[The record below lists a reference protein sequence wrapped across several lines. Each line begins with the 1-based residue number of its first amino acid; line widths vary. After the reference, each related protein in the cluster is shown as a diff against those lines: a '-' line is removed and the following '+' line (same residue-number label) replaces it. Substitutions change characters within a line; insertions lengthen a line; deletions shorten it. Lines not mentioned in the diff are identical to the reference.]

1 MKSIFTKLGKLLL
14 CGVAVAVVGCT
25 DYDTDIQNVN
35 ERVDAVEADFEKAIA
50 DLQAELNANFAT
62 KAELAALEEEL
73 NTTIAEEVAKLN
85 AAIDTKADK
94 AEVEAAIASLQEA
107 LAAAKA
113 ELQGDIDANSA
124 AIAGAVA
131 RIEDLEDAVKALQD
145 AVSMNTMGIQNLT
158 TALEVF
164 QAEVDAQMDAVYEYI
179 DTMDQEIYAK
189 INVVEEALSAALNLL
204 NDEVARLD
212 LEDQYI
218 YAEISKLQEAISSV
232 NNLLDDE
239 AAKRES
245 EDAELQKQ
253 INAANATL
261 ATVYTLLQEEIAD
274 RKNED
279 TQILQQLNAL
289 TETVSAL
296 IVTVGDVDAALNAH
310 IAAFEAYKE
319 TMAKNIADLQAE
331 SAVHTQAIQQLY
343 SNLLAA
349 EENIEDLK
357 DMDKKLQLA
366 VMQITE
372 TIQNHAGR
380 LEAAEGKIE
389 DLEGVDTALQLAV
402 MQLTEGLQNL
412 SQAAA
417 TKEELDELRSDL
429 NKYVEALMEQVA
441 ETNKTLTMLNN
452 LVQDLW
458 ARVQSIVFVPDYAD
472 HKGTIDYAVVR
483 VDPKAENPT
492 DLEANAEN
500 ATDLYVPAVSVLTY
514 KVNAEDASKVAGTI
528 ALKYAENLSMEVK
541 EVKVRSTEETAP
553 AALEIV
559 GVEAQDEYLLVSVVA
574 KNFKPEF
581 FEGRNIYS
589 TSLLLYDGNNDRATE
604 FTNLVAAQTAEFT
617 PVIVDGDNKEYTLEP
632 NETHLLPYDK
642 ADTTVVIL
650 NDNKL
655 AFKDAAGKLVD
666 DEVVAQYDL
675 DIKRHLSG
683 TINGTTVTRQE
694 VSGSQSIFE
703 AGKRLCKVGY
713 DAEIDDFTFTL
724 GDKFTKEDKGREF
737 DFNVVYTVNGIEL
750 AADSKVILTNKL
762 ISYDVPAV
770 VVPWSM
776 GLADS
781 LRVVLNDAS
790 VLYNNAIVRNA
801 AYTVP
806 EDFEGY
812 SLYSI
817 VQTGTTLK
825 REVTV
830 NGAPATNVD
839 IQAHIAD
846 EYVTLSL
853 IPSAENGYAFPAYD
867 AENDYNEYKITWVKE
882 HESVTAT
889 VTATILLGKQPAPVV
904 VDCGHATLELL
915 GEDPYYIADVNF
927 TDLAYAQF
935 DEVLKATGVENLGY
949 ATAEDAKAAF
959 ASAVAA
965 TGKPKSDVNTI
976 VIGGD
981 DVYTTEWNV
990 SYKLGLVRFY
1000 DYNKAEAIMT
1010 EDGVQ
1015 LYTVYNT
1022 GLNDFWFNV
1031 PFVFNLDATLDVP
1044 TNGLIFSTADY
1055 VTVVDENNGRVEV
1068 DGDIVEGVY
1077 TIDQADLGKYFNVS
1091 KDTDNDNN
1099 LTVKFVV
1106 KTEGAPIP
1114 EDTTAVDVLVDP
1126 NAAVAYY
1133 VLDEGKSVIKDW
1145 TNGNTFQLNEIEV
1158 EAVLVANGS
1167 FELDRKTVVLH
1178 TGDPLEFTGE
1188 NIVVSRVPGEDTVV
1202 KSFSTLSLLSTE
1214 EEGNLINVDGKT
1226 SKGLFFNSHAD
1237 VTYGAEYTVEL
1248 KRVYTL
1254 DADGN
1259 ALAYPTNKF
1268 EYADGIVTLKA
1279 DDGILLNSIYAEV
1292 EYTLTHNF
1300 NYGKTDTVVV
1310 TIEFQPAD
1318 ASEYSL

>member
-25 DYDTDIQNVN
+25 DYDTDIRNVN
-35 ERVDAVEADFEKAIA
+35 ERVEAVEADFEKAIA

-483 VDPKAENPT
+483 VDP
-492 DLEANAEN
+492 NAEN

-589 TSLLLYDGNNDRATE
+589 ASLLLYDGNNDRATE

-617 PVIVDGDNKEYTLEP
+617 PVIVDEDDKEYVADP
-632 NETHLLPYDK
+632 DETHLLPYDK
-642 ADTTVVIL
+642 ADTTVYIL
-650 NDNKL
+650 KDNRL
-655 AFKDAAGKLVD
+655 AFKDAQGTIID
-666 DEVVAQYDL
+666 DEVIAQYDL
-675 DIKRHLSG
+675 NVEKILKTTGNMTVVFGTEGSTTVNLSG
-683 TINGTTVTRQE
+683 KTYTV
-694 VSGSQSIFE
+694 
-703 AGKRLCKVGY
+703 AY
-713 DAEIDDFTFTL
+713 DTEEDDYTFTL
-724 GDKFTKEDKGREF
+724 GSGYTKEDKGKVF
-737 DFNVVYTVNGIEL
+737 DFDLVYTVNGNEVIANSE
-750 AADSKVILTNKL
+750 VILTNKL

-806 EDFEGY
+806 ENFEGY

-817 VQTGTTLK
+817 VQTGKTLK

-1068 DGDIVEGVY
+1068 DGDIVDGIY

-1099 LTVKFVV
+1099 LTVKFIV
-1106 KTEGAPIP
+1106 KTTGAPAP
-1114 EDTTAVDVLVDP
+1114 DTTDVVNVLVDP
-1126 NAAVAYY
+1126 NAAVEYF
-1133 VLDEGKSVIKDW
+1133 VLDEGASVITDW

-1158 EAVLVANGS
+1158 EAVLMANGA
-1167 FELDRKTVVLH
+1167 FELDRKNVVLW
-1178 TGDPLEFTGE
+1178 TNDPLEFTADS
-1188 NIVVSRVPGEDTVV
+1188 IVVTRLPGVPTTV
-1202 KSFSTLSLLSTE
+1202 KSFSALTLTSTE

-1226 SKGLFFNSHAD
+1226 SKGLFYNSHAD
-1237 VTYGAEYTVEL
+1237 VTYGADYTVTL
-1248 KRVYTL
+1248 KRVYTT
-1254 DADGN
+1254 DENGDH
-1259 ALAYPTNKF
+1259 AYPTNKY
-1268 EYADGIVTLKA
+1268 EYADGIITLKA
-1279 DDGILLNSIYAEV
+1279 DDGILLNSVYAEV

-1300 NYGKTDTVVV
+1300 NYGQTDVRTVV
-1310 TIEFQPAD
+1310 IEFQPAD
-1318 ASEYSL
+1318 ATEYSL

>member
-1 MKSIFTKLGKLLL
+1 M
-14 CGVAVAVVGCT
+14 
-25 DYDTDIQNVN
+25 
-35 ERVDAVEADFEKAIA
+35 
-50 DLQAELNANFAT
+50 
-62 KAELAALEEEL
+62 
-73 NTTIAEEVAKLN
+73 
-85 AAIDTKADK
+85 DTK
-94 AEVEAAIASLQEA
+94 
-107 LAAAKA
+107 
-113 ELQGDIDANSA
+113 
-124 AIAGAVA
+124 
-131 RIEDLEDAVKALQD
+131 
-145 AVSMNTMGIQNLT
+145 
-158 TALEVF
+158 
-164 QAEVDAQMDAVYEYI
+164 
-179 DTMDQEIYAK
+179 
-189 INVVEEALSAALNLL
+189 
-204 NDEVARLD
+204 
-212 LEDQYI
+212 
-218 YAEISKLQEAISSV
+218 
-232 NNLLDDE
+232 
-239 AAKRES
+239 
-245 EDAELQKQ
+245 
-253 INAANATL
+253 
-261 ATVYTLLQEEIAD
+261 
-274 RKNED
+274 
-279 TQILQQLNAL
+279 
-289 TETVSAL
+289 
-296 IVTVGDVDAALNAH
+296 
-310 IAAFEAYKE
+310 
-319 TMAKNIADLQAE
+319 
-331 SAVHTQAIQQLY
+331 
-343 SNLLAA
+343 
-349 EENIEDLK
+349 
-357 DMDKKLQLA
+357 
-366 VMQITE
+366 
-372 TIQNHAGR
+372 
-380 LEAAEGKIE
+380 
-389 DLEGVDTALQLAV
+389 LQLAV

-483 VDPKAENPT
+483 VDP
-492 DLEANAEN
+492 NAEN

-589 TSLLLYDGNNDRATE
+589 ASLLLYDENNDRATE
-604 FTNLVAAQTAEFT
+604 FTNLTAAQTAEFT
-617 PVIVDGDNKEYTLEP
+617 PVIVDEDDKEYEADP
-632 NETHLLPYDK
+632 DETHLLPYDK
-642 ADTTVVIL
+642 ADTTVYIL
-650 NDNKL
+650 KDNRL
-655 AFKDAAGKLVD
+655 AFKDAQGTIID
-666 DEVVAQYDL
+666 DEVIAQYDL
-675 DIKRHLSG
+675 NVEKILKSTGNVTMIFGTEGSTTVNLSG
-683 TINGTTVTRQE
+683 KTYTV
-694 VSGSQSIFE
+694 
-703 AGKRLCKVGY
+703 AY
-713 DAEIDDFTFTL
+713 DTEEDDYTFTL
-724 GDKFTKEDKGREF
+724 GSGYTKEDKGKVF
-737 DFNVVYTVNGIEL
+737 DFDLVYTVNGIEVI
-750 AADSKVILTNKL
+750 ANSEVILTNKL

-801 AYTVP
+801 PYTVP
-806 EDFEGY
+806 ENFEGY

-1055 VTVVDENNGRVEV
+1055 VTVLDENNGRVEV

-1158 EAVLVANGS
+1158 EAVLVANGT

-1178 TGDPLEFTGE
+1178 TGDPLVFTGE
-1188 NIVVSRVPGEDTVV
+1188 DIVVSRVPGEDTVV

-1226 SKGLFFNSHAD
+1226 SKGLFYNSHAD

-1254 DADGN
+1254 DADGS

>member
-1 MKSIFTKLGKLLL
+1 MKSFFTRLGKLLL

-62 KAELAALEEEL
+62 KAELAAAKEAL

-85 AAIDTKADK
+85 AAIDTKADE
-94 AEVEAAIASLQEA
+94 AEVKAAIADLEAA
-107 LAAAKA
+107 LAAAKE
-113 ELQGDIDANSA
+113 ELQDEIDANSA
-124 AIAGAVA
+124 AIQGAVE
-131 RIEDLEDAVKALQD
+131 RIE
-145 AVSMNTMGIQNLT
+145 
-158 TALEVF
+158 ALEETVESLKTAVMQHDMAITNLSSAF
-164 QAEVDAQMDAVYEYI
+164 ETYQAEMDAQMDAVYAYI
-179 DTMDQEIYAK
+179 DQMDTEIYNR
-189 INVVEEALSAALNLL
+189 IQTVEEFASAINLL
-204 NDEVARLD
+204 LNEEVARLD
-212 LEDQYI
+212 IAD
-218 YAEISKLQEAISSV
+218 EAIWEKINMIEGV
-232 NNLLDDE
+232 CTNLKNLLEDE
-239 AAKRES
+239 AAAREN

-253 INAANATL
+253 INSLTE
-261 ATVYTLLQEEIAD
+261 TVSSVYTQLQEEIAN
-274 RKNED
+274 RQNED

-289 TETVSAL
+289 TETVSAVF
-296 IVTVGDVDAALNAH
+296 VTLGDVEAALNAH
-310 IAAFEAYKE
+310 IAAFEAYKAAME
-319 TMAKNIADLQAE
+319 DNIKALQAE

-343 SNLLAA
+343 SNLTAV
-349 EENIEDLK
+349 EENIEDLQA
-357 DMDKKLQLA
+357 MDKKIQD
-366 VMQITE
+366 QIM
-372 TIQNHAGR
+372 
-380 LEAAEGKIE
+380 L
-389 DLEGVDTALQLAV
+389 
-402 MQLTEGLQNL
+402 LTEAIQNL
-412 SQAAA
+412 SQSAA
-417 TKEELDELRSDL
+417 TKEELEDLRSEL
-429 NKYVEALMEQVA
+429 NGYIAALMEQVA
-441 ETNKTLTMLNN
+441 ETQQTLTYLNN
-452 LVQDLW
+452 LVTDLW
-458 ARVQSIVFVPDYAD
+458 ARVQSIVFVPEYND
-472 HKGTIDYAVVR
+472 HKGTINYAIVR
-483 VDPKAENPT
+483 VDPTAENS
-492 DLEANAEN
+492 
-500 ATDLYVPAVSVLTY
+500 TDLYVPAVSVLTY
-514 KVNAEDASKVAGTI
+514 KVNAEDASSVAGTI
-528 ALKYAENLSMEVK
+528 AYKYAENLSMEVK
-541 EVKVRSTEETAP
+541 EVKVRSTETEAP
-553 AALEIV
+553 AAALEIV
-559 GVEAQDEYLLVSVVA
+559 GVEAEGEYLHVSVVA

-581 FEGRNIYS
+581 FNGSNIYS
-589 TSLLLYDGNNDRATE
+589 ASLLLFDENNDRATE
-604 FTNLVAAQTAEFT
+604 FTNLVSAKTAEFT
-617 PVIVDGDNKEYTLEP
+617 PVIVDEDDKEYEADP
-632 NETHLLPYDK
+632 DETHLLPYDK
-642 ADTTVVIL
+642 ADTTVYIL
-650 NDNKL
+650 KENRL
-655 AFKDAAGKLVD
+655 AFKDAQGTVID
-666 DEVVAQYDL
+666 DEVIAQYDL
-675 DIKRHLSG
+675 NVEKILKSTGNVTMIFGTEGSTTVNLSG
-683 TINGTTVTRQE
+683 KTYTV
-694 VSGSQSIFE
+694 
-703 AGKRLCKVGY
+703 AY
-713 DAEIDDFTFTL
+713 DTEEDDYTFTL
-724 GDKFTKEDKGREF
+724 GSGYTKEDKGKVF
-737 DFNVVYTVNGIEL
+737 DFDLVYTVNGIEVI
-750 AADSKVILTNKL
+750 ANSQVILTNKL

-781 LRVVLNDAS
+781 LRVESA
-790 VLYNNAIVRNA
+790 LYINELVRNA

-806 EDFEGY
+806 ENFEGY

-839 IQAHIAD
+839 IQANIAD
-846 EYVTLSL
+846 EFVTLRL
-853 IPSAENGYAFPAYD
+853 IPTAENGYAFPAYD

-889 VTATILLGKQPAPVV
+889 VTATLLLGKQPAPVV

-1031 PFVFNLDATLDVP
+1031 PFAFNLDATLDVP

-1099 LTVKFVV
+1099 LTVKFIV

-1114 EDTTAVDVLVDP
+1114 EDTTAVDVLTDP

-1158 EAVLVANGS
+1158 EAVLVANGT

-1214 EEGNLINVDGKT
+1214 EEGNLINVAGRT
-1226 SKGLFFNSHAD
+1226 SNGLFYNSHAD
-1237 VTYGAEYTVEL
+1237 VTYGAKYTVEL

>member
-14 CGVAVAVVGCT
+14 CGLAVAVVGCT

-35 ERVDAVEADFEKAIA
+35 ERVDVVEADFEKAIA
-50 DLQAELNANFAT
+50 DLQAEINAKFAT
-62 KAELAALEEEL
+62 KAELAALEETL
-73 NTTIAEEVAKLN
+73 NTTIDAEVAKLN
-85 AAIDTKADK
+85 AAIDKKADK
-94 AEVEAAIASLQEA
+94 AEVEAAIADLQKA
-107 LAAAKA
+107 LADAKA
-113 ELQGDIDANSA
+113 ELDAADAANKA
-124 AIAGAVA
+124 AIDGAVA
-131 RIEDLEDAVKALQD
+131 RIVALEDAAKALQE

-164 QAEVDAQMDAVYEYI
+164 QAEVEAQMDAVYAYI
-179 DTMDQEIYAK
+179 DKMDQEIYSEIA
-189 INVVEEALSAALNLL
+189 VLSGAITSLTNQIADLQ
-204 NDEVARLD
+204 

-218 YAEISKLQEAISSV
+218 YAEITKLQESISAV
-232 NNLLDDE
+232 NALLEDE

-245 EDAELQKQ
+245 EDAELQRHL
-253 INAANATL
+253 NEVTTNVATL
-261 ATVYTLLQEEIAD
+261 YTLIEEL
-274 RKNED
+274 KNED
-279 TQILQQLNAL
+279 TQIYQQLNGL
-289 TETVSAL
+289 TATVSSL
-296 IVTVGDVDAALNAH
+296 TLLLNETNATLAAH
-310 IAAFEAYKE
+310 IAAYETFEKSMQEAIANL
-319 TMAKNIADLQAE
+319 TMATTNHEVAIESLENELDGVEEILDQLKEEDMNLAKSITDLQE
-331 SAVHTQAIQQLY
+331 AVTGMV
-343 SNLLAA
+343 N
-349 EENIEDLK
+349 
-357 DMDKKLQLA
+357 
-366 VMQITE
+366 
-372 TIQNHAGR
+372 
-380 LEAAEGKIE
+380 
-389 DLEGVDTALQLAV
+389 
-402 MQLTEGLQNL
+402 
-412 SQAAA
+412 A
-417 TKEELDELRSDL
+417 TYDELMG
-429 NKYVEALMEQVA
+429 YIEALNGQIQD
-441 ETNKTLTMLNN
+441 TQKTLTMLNN
-452 LVQDLW
+452 LVQDVFN
-458 ARVQSIVFVPDYAD
+458 RVQSLVFVPEYAD
-472 HKGTIDYAVVR
+472 HKGTINYAVLR
-483 VDPKAENPT
+483 VNPHAENS
-492 DLEANAEN
+492 
-500 ATDLYVPAVSVLTY
+500 TDLYVPEISVLTY
-514 KVNAEDASKVAGTI
+514 KVNAEDAAKVASTI
-528 ALKYAENLSMEVK
+528 ALQYAENLSMEVK
-541 EVKVRSTEETAP
+541 EVKATRANEAAEP
-553 AALEIV
+553 ASLEIV
-559 GVEAQDEYLLVSVVA
+559 DVTAQDEYLLVSVVA

-581 FEGRNIYS
+581 FEGKNIYS
-589 TSLLLYDGNNDRATE
+589 TSLLLFDGNNDRATE
-604 FTNLVAAQTAEFT
+604 FTNLTAGKTAEFT
-617 PVIVDGDNKEYTLEP
+617 PVIVDEDDKEYEADP
-632 NETHLLPYDK
+632 DETHLLPYDK
-642 ADTTVVIL
+642 ADTTVYIL
-650 NDNKL
+650 KDNRL
-655 AFKDAAGKLVD
+655 AFKDAQGTIID
-666 DEVVAQYDL
+666 DKVIAQYDL
-675 DIKRHLSG
+675 NVEKILTNGTIIFRPQSSNTIILSG
-683 TINGTTVTRQE
+683 KSYTV
-694 VSGSQSIFE
+694 
-703 AGKRLCKVGY
+703 AY
-713 DAEIDDFTFTL
+713 DNEEDDYTFTL
-724 GDKFTKEDKGREF
+724 GTGYTKEDKGKVF
-737 DFNVVYTVNGIEL
+737 DFDLVYTVNGIEVI
-750 AADSKVILTNKL
+750 ANSQVILTNKL

-790 VLYNNAIVRNA
+790 VLYTNAIVRNA
-801 AYTVP
+801 PYTVP
-806 EDFEGY
+806 ENFEGY

-1031 PFVFNLDATLDVP
+1031 PFAFNLDATLDVP

-1099 LTVKFVV
+1099 LTVKFIV

-1158 EAVLVANGS
+1158 EAVLVANGT

-1188 NIVVSRVPGEDTVV
+1188 DIVVSRVPGEDTVV

-1226 SKGLFFNSHAD
+1226 SNGLFYYSHAD

-1310 TIEFQPAD
+1310 TIEFKPAD

>member
-35 ERVDAVEADFEKAIA
+35 ERVDAVEADFEKAVA
-50 DLQAELNANFAT
+50 DLQAEINAKFAT
-62 KAELAALEEEL
+62 KAELAALEETL
-73 NTTIAEEVAKLN
+73 NTTIDAEVAKLN
-85 AAIDTKADK
+85 AAIEKKADK
-94 AEVEAAIASLQEA
+94 AEVEAAIADLQKA
-107 LAAAKA
+107 LADAKA
-113 ELQGDIDANSA
+113 ELDAADAANKA
-124 AIAGAVA
+124 AIDGAVA
-131 RIEDLEDAVKALQD
+131 RIVALEDAAKALQE
-145 AVSMNTMGIQNLT
+145 AVSLNTMGIQNLT

-164 QAEVDAQMDAVYEYI
+164 QAEVEAQMDAVYAYI
-179 DTMDQEIYAK
+179 DKMDQEIYSEIA
-189 INVVEEALSAALNLL
+189 VLSGAITSLTNQIADLQ
-204 NDEVARLD
+204 

-218 YAEISKLQEAISSV
+218 YAEITKLQESISAV
-232 NNLLDDE
+232 NALLEDE

-245 EDAELQKQ
+245 EDAELQRQLNEVTATVATLYTLLNEEAAARKYEDQ
-253 INAANATL
+253 VLAAEIRTLEGSISAVNALLNDTNATL
-261 ATVYTLLQEEIAD
+261 A
-274 RKNED
+274 
-279 TQILQQLNAL
+279 
-289 TETVSAL
+289 
-296 IVTVGDVDAALNAH
+296 AH
-310 IAAFEAYKE
+310 IAAYEAFEKSMQDAIANLNMATTNHEVAIESLKNELDGVEEILDKLKE
-319 TMAKNIADLQAE
+319 EDMNLAKSITDLQE
-331 SAVHTQAIQQLY
+331 AVTGMV
-343 SNLLAA
+343 N
-349 EENIEDLK
+349 
-357 DMDKKLQLA
+357 
-366 VMQITE
+366 
-372 TIQNHAGR
+372 
-380 LEAAEGKIE
+380 
-389 DLEGVDTALQLAV
+389 
-402 MQLTEGLQNL
+402 
-412 SQAAA
+412 A
-417 TKEELDELRSDL
+417 TYDELMG
-429 NKYVEALMEQVA
+429 YIEALNGQIQD
-441 ETNKTLTMLNN
+441 TQKTLTMLNN
-452 LVQDLW
+452 LVQDVW
-458 ARVQSIVFVPDYAD
+458 SRVQSIVFVPEYND
-472 HKGTIDYAVVR
+472 HKGTINYAVLR
-483 VDPKAENPT
+483 VNPHAENS
-492 DLEANAEN
+492 
-500 ATDLYVPAVSVLTY
+500 TDLYVPEISVLTY
-514 KVNAEDASKVAGTI
+514 KVNAEDAAKVASTI
-528 ALKYAENLSMEVK
+528 ALQYAENLSMEVK
-541 EVKVRSTEETAP
+541 EVKVRSTETEAP
-553 AALEIV
+553 AAALEIV
-559 GVEAQDEYLLVSVVA
+559 DVTAQDEYLLVSVVA

-617 PVIVDGDNKEYTLEP
+617 PVIVDEDDKEYEAEP
-632 NETHLLPYDK
+632 DETHYLPYDK
-642 ADTTVVIL
+642 ADTTVYIL
-650 NDNKL
+650 KDNRL
-655 AFKDAAGKLVD
+655 AFKDAQGTIVD
-666 DEVVAQYDL
+666 DKVIAQYDL
-675 DIKRHLSG
+675 NVEKILKTTGNMTVVFGTEGSTTVNLSG
-683 TINGTTVTRQE
+683 KTYTV
-694 VSGSQSIFE
+694 
-703 AGKRLCKVGY
+703 AY
-713 DAEIDDFTFTL
+713 DTEEDDYTFTL
-724 GDKFTKEDKGREF
+724 GTGYTKEDKGKVF
-737 DFNVVYTVNGIEL
+737 DFDLVYTVNGIDVVANSE
-750 AADSKVILTNKL
+750 VILTNKL

-806 EDFEGY
+806 ENFEGY

>member
-131 RIEDLEDAVKALQD
+131 RIEDLEETVESLKTIAMQHEVVL
-145 AVSMNTMGIQNLT
+145 QNLT
-158 TALEVF
+158 TELAVF
-164 QAEVDAQMDAVYEYI
+164 KAEMDAQMDAVYEYI

-253 INAANATL
+253 INEANATL
-261 ATVYTLLQEEIAD
+261 ATLYTLLQEEIAD

-296 IVTVGDVDAALNAH
+296 IVTVGDVDAALKAH

-319 TMAKNIADLQAE
+319 TMAKNITDLQVE

-343 SNLLAA
+343 SNLIAA

-389 DLEGVDTALQLAV
+389 DLEGVDTALKLAV

-483 VDPKAENPT
+483 VDP
-492 DLEANAEN
+492 NAEN

-589 TSLLLYDGNNDRATE
+589 ASLLLYDGNNDRATE

-642 ADTTVVIL
+642 ADTTVYIL
-650 NDNKL
+650 KDNRL
-655 AFKDAAGKLVD
+655 AFKDAQGTIID
-666 DEVVAQYDL
+666 DEVIAQYDL
-675 DIKRHLSG
+675 NVEKILKSTGNVTMIFGTEGSTTVNLSG
-683 TINGTTVTRQE
+683 KTYTV
-694 VSGSQSIFE
+694 
-703 AGKRLCKVGY
+703 AY
-713 DAEIDDFTFTL
+713 DTEEDDYTFTL
-724 GDKFTKEDKGREF
+724 GSGYTKEDKGKVF
-737 DFNVVYTVNGIEL
+737 DFDLVYTVNGIEVI
-750 AADSKVILTNKL
+750 ANSEVILTNKL

-806 EDFEGY
+806 ENFEGY

-830 NGAPATNVD
+830 NGAPASNVD

-1055 VTVVDENNGRVEV
+1055 VTVVDETNGRVEV
-1068 DGDIVEGVY
+1068 DGDIVDGIY

-1099 LTVKFVV
+1099 LTVKFIV
-1106 KTEGAPIP
+1106 KTTGAPAP
-1114 EDTTAVDVLVDP
+1114 DTTDVVNVLVDP
-1126 NAAVAYY
+1126 NAAVEYF
-1133 VLDEGKSVIKDW
+1133 VLDEGASVITDW

-1158 EAVLVANGS
+1158 EAVLMANGA
-1167 FELDRKTVVLH
+1167 FELDRKNVVLW
-1178 TGDPLEFTGE
+1178 TNDPLEFTADS
-1188 NIVVSRVPGEDTVV
+1188 IVVTRLPGVPTTV
-1202 KSFSTLSLLSTE
+1202 KSFSALTLTSTE

-1237 VTYGAEYTVEL
+1237 VTYGADYTVTL
-1248 KRVYTL
+1248 KRVYTT
-1254 DADGN
+1254 DENGDH
-1259 ALAYPTNKF
+1259 AYPTNKY
-1268 EYADGIVTLKA
+1268 EYADGIITLKA
-1279 DDGILLNSIYAEV
+1279 DDGILLNSVYAEV

-1300 NYGKTDTVVV
+1300 NYGQTDVRTVV
-1310 TIEFQPAD
+1310 IEFQPAD

>member
-14 CGVAVAVVGCT
+14 CGLAVAVVGCT

-35 ERVDAVEADFEKAIA
+35 ERVDVVEADFEKAIA
-50 DLQAELNANFAT
+50 DLQAEINAKFAT
-62 KAELAALEEEL
+62 KAELAALEETL
-73 NTTIAEEVAKLN
+73 NTTIADEVAKLN
-85 AAIDTKADK
+85 AAIDKKADK
-94 AEVEAAIASLQEA
+94 AEVEAAIADLQKA
-107 LAAAKA
+107 LADAKA
-113 ELQGDIDANSA
+113 ELDAADAANKA
-124 AIAGAVA
+124 AIDGAVA
-131 RIEDLEDAVKALQD
+131 RIVALEEATKALQE

-164 QAEVDAQMDAVYEYI
+164 QAEVEAQNDALYAYI
-179 DTMDQEIYAK
+179 DKMDQEIYSEIA
-189 INVVEEALSAALNLL
+189 VLSEAITSVNNLIADL
-204 NDEVARLD
+204 E

-218 YAEISKLQEAISSV
+218 YAEITKLQESISAV
-232 NNLLDDE
+232 NALLEDE

-245 EDAELQKQ
+245 EDAELQRHL
-253 INAANATL
+253 NEVTTNVATL
-261 ATVYTLLQEEIAD
+261 YTLIEDL
-274 RKNED
+274 KNED
-279 TQILQQLNAL
+279 TQIYQQLNGL
-289 TETVSAL
+289 TATVSSL
-296 IVTVGDVDAALNAH
+296 TLLLNETNATLAAH
-310 IAAFEAYKE
+310 IAAYEAFEKSMQEAIANL
-319 TMAKNIADLQAE
+319 TMVTTNHEVAIESLKNE
-331 SAVHTQAIQQLY
+331 
-343 SNLLAA
+343 
-349 EENIEDLK
+349 
-357 DMDKKLQLA
+357 
-366 VMQITE
+366 
-372 TIQNHAGR
+372 
-380 LEAAEGKIE
+380 
-389 DLEGVDTALQLAV
+389 LEGV
-402 MQLTEGLQNL
+402 
-412 SQAAA
+412 
-417 TKEELDELRSDL
+417 EEILDELKEEDMNLAKSILDL
-429 NKYVEALMEQVA
+429 QEAVTGMVNATYDELMGYIEALNGQIQD
-441 ETNKTLTMLNN
+441 TQKTLTMLNN
-452 LVQDLW
+452 LVQDVFN
-458 ARVQSIVFVPDYAD
+458 RVQSLVFVPEYAD
-472 HKGTIDYAVVR
+472 HKGTINYAVLR
-483 VDPKAENPT
+483 VNPHAENS
-492 DLEANAEN
+492 
-500 ATDLYVPAVSVLTY
+500 TDLYVPEISVLTY
-514 KVNAEDASKVAGTI
+514 KVNAEDAAKVASTI
-528 ALKYAENLSMEVK
+528 ALQYAENLSMEVK
-541 EVKVRSTEETAP
+541 EVKATRANEAAEP
-553 AALEIV
+553 ASLEIV
-559 GVEAQDEYLLVSVVA
+559 DVTAQDEYLLVSVVA

-581 FEGRNIYS
+581 FEGKNIYS
-589 TSLLLYDGNNDRATE
+589 TSLLLFDGNNDRATE
-604 FTNLVAAQTAEFT
+604 FTNLTAGKTAEFT
-617 PVIVDGDNKEYTLEP
+617 PVIVDEDDKEYVADP
-632 NETHLLPYDK
+632 DETHLLPYDK
-642 ADTTVVIL
+642 ADTTVYIL
-650 NDNKL
+650 KENRL
-655 AFKDAAGKLVD
+655 AFKDAQGTIID
-666 DEVVAQYDL
+666 DEVIAQYDL
-675 DIKRHLSG
+675 NVEKILKSTGNETIIFG
-683 TINGTTVTRQE
+683 TEGSTTVERE
-694 VSGSQSIFE
+694 
-703 AGKRLCKVGY
+703 GKTYTVAY
-713 DAEIDDFTFTL
+713 DTEEDDYTFTL
-724 GDKFTKEDKGREF
+724 GSGYTKEDKGKEF
-737 DFNVVYTVNGIEL
+737 DFDLVYTVNGIDVVAE
-750 AADSKVILTNKL
+750 SKIILTNKL

-781 LRVVLNDAS
+781 LRVESA
-790 VLYNNAIVRNA
+790 LYINELVRNA
-801 AYTVP
+801 PYTVP
-806 EDFEGY
+806 ENFEGY

-830 NGAPATNVD
+830 NGVPATNVD
-839 IQAHIAD
+839 IQAHIED

-904 VDCGHATLELL
+904 VDCGHASLELR

-927 TDLAYAQF
+927 TDLAYAKF

-959 ASAVAA
+959 AAAVAA
-965 TGKPKSDVNTI
+965 TGKTKSDVNTI

-1000 DYNKAEAIMT
+1000 DYNKAEATMT
-1010 EDGVQ
+1010 EDGTQ

-1031 PFVFNLDATLDVP
+1031 PFAFNLDATLDVP

-1099 LTVKFVV
+1099 LSVKFIV

-1158 EAVLVANGS
+1158 EAVLVANGV
-1167 FELDRKTVVLH
+1167 FELDRKTVVLY

-1202 KSFSTLSLLSTE
+1202 KSFSTLSLISTE
-1214 EEGNLINVDGKT
+1214 EEGNLINVNGLT
-1226 SKGLFFNSHAD
+1226 SNGLFYYSHAD
-1237 VTYGAEYTVEL
+1237 VTYGADYTVEL

-1279 DDGILLNSIYAEV
+1279 DDGILLHSIYAEV

-1310 TIEFQPAD
+1310 TIEFKPAD

>member
-131 RIEDLEDAVKALQD
+131 RIEDLEETVESLKTIAMQHEVVL
-145 AVSMNTMGIQNLT
+145 QNLT
-158 TALEVF
+158 TELAVF
-164 QAEVDAQMDAVYEYI
+164 KAEMDAQMDAVYEYI

-261 ATVYTLLQEEIAD
+261 ATLYTLLQEEIAD

-319 TMAKNIADLQAE
+319 TMAKNIADLQTE

-343 SNLLAA
+343 SDLLAA

-389 DLEGVDTALQLAV
+389 DLEGVDTALKLAV

-483 VDPKAENPT
+483 VDP
-492 DLEANAEN
+492 NAEN

-589 TSLLLYDGNNDRATE
+589 ASLLLYDGNNDRATE

-617 PVIVDGDNKEYTLEP
+617 PVIVDEDDKEYEANP
-632 NETHLLPYDK
+632 DETHLLPYDK
-642 ADTTVVIL
+642 ADTTVYIL
-650 NDNKL
+650 KDNRL
-655 AFKDAAGKLVD
+655 AFKDAQGTIID
-666 DEVVAQYDL
+666 DEVIAQYDL
-675 DIKRHLSG
+675 NVEKILKSTGNVTMIFGTEGSTTVNLSG
-683 TINGTTVTRQE
+683 KTYTV
-694 VSGSQSIFE
+694 
-703 AGKRLCKVGY
+703 AY
-713 DAEIDDFTFTL
+713 DTEEDDYTFTL
-724 GDKFTKEDKGREF
+724 GSGYTKEDKGKVF
-737 DFNVVYTVNGIEL
+737 DFDLVYTVNGIEVI
-750 AADSKVILTNKL
+750 ANSEVILTNKL

-806 EDFEGY
+806 ENFEGY

-1031 PFVFNLDATLDVP
+1031 PFAFNLDATLDVP

-1099 LTVKFVV
+1099 LTVKFIV

-1114 EDTTAVDVLVDP
+1114 EDTTAVDVLTDP

-1158 EAVLVANGS
+1158 EAVLVANGT

-1214 EEGNLINVDGKT
+1214 EEGNFINVAGRT
-1226 SKGLFFNSHAD
+1226 SKGLFYNSHAD
-1237 VTYGAEYTVEL
+1237 VTYGAKYTVEL

>member
-35 ERVDAVEADFEKAIA
+35 ERVDAVEADFEKAVA
-50 DLQAELNANFAT
+50 DLQAEINAKFAT
-62 KAELAALEEEL
+62 KAELADLQEKL
-73 NTTIAEEVAKLN
+73 NTTNEEVAKLN
-85 AAIDTKADK
+85 AAIDKKADK
-94 AEVEAAIASLQEA
+94 AEVEAAIAGLQKA
-107 LAAAKA
+107 LADAKA
-113 ELQGDIDANSA
+113 ELDAADAANKA
-124 AIAGAVA
+124 AIDGAVA
-131 RIEDLEDAVKALQD
+131 RIVALEDAAKALQD
-145 AVSMNTMGIQNLT
+145 AVSMNTMGIQNLHSAFET
-158 TALEVF
+158 F
-164 QAEVDAQMDAVYEYI
+164 QAETEAQMDAIYAYI
-179 DTMDQEIYAK
+179 DKMDQEIYSEIA
-189 INVVEEALSAALNLL
+189 VLSGAITSLTNQIADLQ
-204 NDEVARLD
+204 

-218 YAEISKLQEAISSV
+218 YAEITKLQESISAV
-232 NNLLDDE
+232 NALLEDE

-245 EDAELQKQ
+245 EDAELQRQLNEVTATVATLYTLLNEESAARKYEDQ
-253 INAANATL
+253 VLAAEIRTLEGTISAVNALLNDTNATL
-261 ATVYTLLQEEIAD
+261 A
-274 RKNED
+274 
-279 TQILQQLNAL
+279 
-289 TETVSAL
+289 
-296 IVTVGDVDAALNAH
+296 AH
-310 IAAFEAYKE
+310 IAAYEAFEKSMQEAIANLNMATTNHEVAIESLQNELDGVEEILDKLKE
-319 TMAKNIADLQAE
+319 EDMNLAKSILDLQEALTAALTLQAE
-331 SAVHTQAIQQLY
+331 ENLKLNDYIQG
-343 SNLLAA
+343 LL
-349 EENIEDLK
+349 E
-357 DMDKKLQLA
+357 
-366 VMQITE
+366 QI
-372 TIQNHAGR
+372 
-380 LEAAEGKIE
+380 
-389 DLEGVDTALQLAV
+389 
-402 MQLTEGLQNL
+402 
-412 SQAAA
+412 
-417 TKEELDELRSDL
+417 
-429 NKYVEALMEQVA
+429 A

-452 LVQDLW
+452 LVQDVW
-458 ARVQSIVFVPDYAD
+458 SRVQSIVFVPEYND
-472 HKGTIDYAVVR
+472 HKGTINYAVLR
-483 VDPKAENPT
+483 VNPHAENPT
-492 DLEANAEN
+492 DLDVPEINS
-500 ATDLYVPAVSVLTY
+500 TDLYVPEISVLTY
-514 KVNAEDASKVAGTI
+514 KVNAEDAAKVASTI
-528 ALKYAENLSMEVK
+528 ALQYAENLSMEVK
-541 EVKVRSTEETAP
+541 EVKVRSTETEAP
-553 AALEIV
+553 AAALEIV
-559 GVEAQDEYLLVSVVA
+559 DVTAQDEYLLVSVVA

-683 TINGTTVTRQE
+683 TINGTTVIRQE

-703 AGKRLCKVGY
+703 ADKRLCKVGY
-713 DAEIDDFTFTL
+713 NAEIDDFTFTL

-806 EDFEGY
+806 ENFEGY

-1031 PFVFNLDATLDVP
+1031 PFAFNLDATLDVP
-1044 TNGLIFSTADY
+1044 TNGLIFSTADF
-1055 VTVVDENNGRVEV
+1055 VTVVDENNGRVRV
-1068 DGDIVEGVY
+1068 DGDIVDGIY

-1099 LTVKFVV
+1099 LTVKFIV
-1106 KTEGAPIP
+1106 KTTGAPAP
-1114 EDTTAVDVLVDP
+1114 DTTDVVNVLVDP
-1126 NAAVAYY
+1126 NAAVEYF
-1133 VLDEGKSVIKDW
+1133 VLDEGASVITDW

-1158 EAVLVANGS
+1158 EAVLMANGA
-1167 FELDRKTVVLH
+1167 FELDRKNVVLW
-1178 TGDPLEFTGE
+1178 TNDPLEFTAD
-1188 NIVVSRVPGEDTVV
+1188 NIVVTRLPGVPTTV
-1202 KSFSTLSLLSTE
+1202 KSFSALTLTSTE
-1214 EEGNLINVDGKT
+1214 EEGNLINVDGRT
-1226 SKGLFFNSHAD
+1226 SKGLFYNSHAD
-1237 VTYGAEYTVEL
+1237 VTYGAKYTVEL
-1248 KRVYTL
+1248 KRVYTT
-1254 DADGN
+1254 DENGDH
-1259 ALAYPTNKF
+1259 AYPTNKY
-1268 EYADGIVTLKA
+1268 EYADGIITLKA
-1279 DDGILLNSIYAEV
+1279 DDGILLNSVYAEV

-1300 NYGKTDTVVV
+1300 NYGQTDVRTVV
-1310 TIEFQPAD
+1310 IEFQPA
-1318 ASEYSL
+1318 SEEEYSL

>member
-14 CGVAVAVVGCT
+14 CGLAVAVVGCT

-35 ERVDAVEADFEKAIA
+35 ERVDVVEADFEKAIA
-50 DLQAELNANFAT
+50 DLQAEINAKFAT
-62 KAELAALEEEL
+62 KAELAALEETL
-73 NTTIAEEVAKLN
+73 NTTIADEVAKLN
-85 AAIDTKADK
+85 AAIDKKADK
-94 AEVEAAIASLQEA
+94 AEVEAAIADLQKA
-107 LAAAKA
+107 LADAKA
-113 ELQGDIDANSA
+113 ELDAADAANKA
-124 AIAGAVA
+124 AIDGAVA
-131 RIEDLEDAVKALQD
+131 RIVALEEATKALQE

-164 QAEVDAQMDAVYEYI
+164 QAEVEAQNDALYAYI
-179 DTMDQEIYAK
+179 DKMDQEIYSEIA
-189 INVVEEALSAALNLL
+189 VLSEAITSVNNLIADL
-204 NDEVARLD
+204 E

-218 YAEISKLQEAISSV
+218 YAEITKLQESISAV
-232 NNLLDDE
+232 NALLEDE

-245 EDAELQKQ
+245 EDAELQRHL
-253 INAANATL
+253 NEVTTNVATL
-261 ATVYTLLQEEIAD
+261 YTLIEDL
-274 RKNED
+274 KNED
-279 TQILQQLNAL
+279 TQIYQQLNGL
-289 TETVSAL
+289 TATVSSL
-296 IVTVGDVDAALNAH
+296 TLLLNETNATLAAH
-310 IAAFEAYKE
+310 IAAYEAFEKSMQEAIANL
-319 TMAKNIADLQAE
+319 TMVTTNHEVAIESLKNE
-331 SAVHTQAIQQLY
+331 
-343 SNLLAA
+343 
-349 EENIEDLK
+349 
-357 DMDKKLQLA
+357 
-366 VMQITE
+366 
-372 TIQNHAGR
+372 
-380 LEAAEGKIE
+380 
-389 DLEGVDTALQLAV
+389 LEGV
-402 MQLTEGLQNL
+402 
-412 SQAAA
+412 
-417 TKEELDELRSDL
+417 EEILDELKEEDMNLAKSILDL
-429 NKYVEALMEQVA
+429 QEAVTGMVNATYDELMGYIEALNGQIQD
-441 ETNKTLTMLNN
+441 TQKTLTMLNN
-452 LVQDLW
+452 LVQDVFN
-458 ARVQSIVFVPDYAD
+458 RVQSLVFVPEYAD
-472 HKGTIDYAVVR
+472 HKGTINYAVLR
-483 VDPKAENPT
+483 VNPHAENS
-492 DLEANAEN
+492 
-500 ATDLYVPAVSVLTY
+500 TDLYVPEISVLTY
-514 KVNAEDASKVAGTI
+514 KVNAEDAAKVASTI
-528 ALKYAENLSMEVK
+528 ALQYAENLSMEVK
-541 EVKVRSTEETAP
+541 EVKATRANEAAEP
-553 AALEIV
+553 ASLEIV
-559 GVEAQDEYLLVSVVA
+559 DVTAQDEYLLVSVVA

-581 FEGRNIYS
+581 FEGKNIYS
-589 TSLLLYDGNNDRATE
+589 TSLLLFDGNNDRATE
-604 FTNLVAAQTAEFT
+604 FTNLTAGKTAEFT
-617 PVIVDGDNKEYTLEP
+617 PVIVDEDDKEYVADP
-632 NETHLLPYDK
+632 DETHLLPYDK
-642 ADTTVVIL
+642 ADTTVYIL
-650 NDNKL
+650 KENRL
-655 AFKDAAGKLVD
+655 AFKDAQGTIID
-666 DEVVAQYDL
+666 DEVIAQYDL
-675 DIKRHLSG
+675 NVEKILKSTGNETIIFG
-683 TINGTTVTRQE
+683 TEDSTTVERE
-694 VSGSQSIFE
+694 
-703 AGKRLCKVGY
+703 GKTYTVAY
-713 DAEIDDFTFTL
+713 DTEEDDYTFTL
-724 GDKFTKEDKGREF
+724 GSGYTKEDKGKEF
-737 DFNVVYTVNGIEL
+737 DFDLVYTVNGIDVVAE
-750 AADSKVILTNKL
+750 SKIILTNKL

-781 LRVVLNDAS
+781 LRVESA
-790 VLYNNAIVRNA
+790 LYINELVRNA
-801 AYTVP
+801 PYTVP
-806 EDFEGY
+806 ENFEGY

-830 NGAPATNVD
+830 NGVPATNVD
-839 IQAHIAD
+839 IQAHIED

-904 VDCGHATLELL
+904 VDCGHASLELR

-927 TDLAYAQF
+927 TDLAYAKF

-959 ASAVAA
+959 AAAVAA
-965 TGKPKSDVNTI
+965 TGKTKSDVNTI

-1000 DYNKAEAIMT
+1000 DYNKAEATMT
-1010 EDGVQ
+1010 EDGTQ

-1031 PFVFNLDATLDVP
+1031 PFAFNLDATLDVP

-1099 LTVKFVV
+1099 LSVKFIV

-1158 EAVLVANGS
+1158 EAVLVANGV
-1167 FELDRKTVVLH
+1167 FELDRKTVVLY

-1202 KSFSTLSLLSTE
+1202 KSFSTLSLISTE
-1214 EEGNLINVDGKT
+1214 EEGNLINVDGLT
-1226 SKGLFFNSHAD
+1226 SNGLFYYSHAD
-1237 VTYGAEYTVEL
+1237 VTYGADYTVEL

-1279 DDGILLNSIYAEV
+1279 DDGILLHSIYAEV

-1310 TIEFQPAD
+1310 TIEFKPAD

>member
-131 RIEDLEDAVKALQD
+131 RIEDLEETVESLKTIAMQHEVVL
-145 AVSMNTMGIQNLT
+145 QNLT
-158 TALEVF
+158 TELAVF
-164 QAEVDAQMDAVYEYI
+164 KAEMDAQMDAVYEYI

-261 ATVYTLLQEEIAD
+261 ATLYTLLQEEIAD

-319 TMAKNIADLQAE
+319 TMAKNIADLQTE

-343 SNLLAA
+343 SDLLAA

-389 DLEGVDTALQLAV
+389 DLEGVDTALKLAV

-483 VDPKAENPT
+483 VDP
-492 DLEANAEN
+492 NAEN

-589 TSLLLYDGNNDRATE
+589 ASLLLYDGNNDRATE

-617 PVIVDGDNKEYTLEP
+617 PVIVDEDDKEYEANP
-632 NETHLLPYDK
+632 DETHLLPYDK
-642 ADTTVVIL
+642 ADTTVYIL
-650 NDNKL
+650 KDNRL
-655 AFKDAAGKLVD
+655 AFKDAQGTIID
-666 DEVVAQYDL
+666 DEVIAQYDL
-675 DIKRHLSG
+675 NVEKILKSTGNVTMIFGTEGSTTVNLSG
-683 TINGTTVTRQE
+683 KTYTV
-694 VSGSQSIFE
+694 
-703 AGKRLCKVGY
+703 AY
-713 DAEIDDFTFTL
+713 DTEEDDYTFTL
-724 GDKFTKEDKGREF
+724 GSGYTKEDKGKVF
-737 DFNVVYTVNGIEL
+737 DFDLVYTVNGIEVI
-750 AADSKVILTNKL
+750 ANSEVILTNKL

-806 EDFEGY
+806 ENFEGY

-1031 PFVFNLDATLDVP
+1031 PFAFNLDATLDVP

-1099 LTVKFVV
+1099 LTVKFIV

-1114 EDTTAVDVLVDP
+1114 EDTTAVDVLTDP

-1158 EAVLVANGS
+1158 EAVLVANGT

-1214 EEGNLINVDGKT
+1214 EEGNLINVAGRT
-1226 SKGLFFNSHAD
+1226 SKGLFYNSHAD
-1237 VTYGAEYTVEL
+1237 VTYGAKYTVEL

>member
-131 RIEDLEDAVKALQD
+131 RIEDLEETVESLKTIAMQHEVVL
-145 AVSMNTMGIQNLT
+145 QNLT
-158 TALEVF
+158 TELAVF
-164 QAEVDAQMDAVYEYI
+164 KAEMDAQMDAVYEYI

-253 INAANATL
+253 INEANATL
-261 ATVYTLLQEEIAD
+261 ATLYTLLQEEIAD

-296 IVTVGDVDAALNAH
+296 IVTVGDVDAALKAH

-319 TMAKNIADLQAE
+319 TMAKNITDLQVE

-343 SNLLAA
+343 SNLIAA

-389 DLEGVDTALQLAV
+389 DLEGVDTALKLAV

-483 VDPKAENPT
+483 VDP
-492 DLEANAEN
+492 NAEN

-589 TSLLLYDGNNDRATE
+589 ASLLLYDGNNDRATE

-617 PVIVDGDNKEYTLEP
+617 PVIVDEDDKEYEADP
-632 NETHLLPYDK
+632 DETHLLPYDK
-642 ADTTVVIL
+642 ADTTVYIL
-650 NDNKL
+650 KDNRL
-655 AFKDAAGKLVD
+655 AFKDAQGTIID
-666 DEVVAQYDL
+666 DEVIAQYDL
-675 DIKRHLSG
+675 NVEKILKSTGNVTMIFGTEGSTTVNLSG
-683 TINGTTVTRQE
+683 KTYTV
-694 VSGSQSIFE
+694 
-703 AGKRLCKVGY
+703 AY
-713 DAEIDDFTFTL
+713 DTEEDDYTFTL
-724 GDKFTKEDKGREF
+724 GSGYTKEDKGKVF
-737 DFNVVYTVNGIEL
+737 DFDLVYTVNGIEVI
-750 AADSKVILTNKL
+750 ANSEVILTNKL

-806 EDFEGY
+806 ENFEGY

-1055 VTVVDENNGRVEV
+1055 VTVLDENNGRVEV

-1158 EAVLVANGS
+1158 EAVLVANGT

-1178 TGDPLEFTGE
+1178 TGDPLVFTGE
-1188 NIVVSRVPGEDTVV
+1188 DIVVSRVPGEDTVV

>member
-14 CGVAVAVVGCT
+14 CGLAVAVVGCT

-35 ERVDAVEADFEKAIA
+35 ERVDVVEADFEKAIA
-50 DLQAELNANFAT
+50 DLQAEINAKFAT
-62 KAELAALEEEL
+62 KAELAALEETL
-73 NTTIAEEVAKLN
+73 NTTIDAEVAKLN
-85 AAIDTKADK
+85 AAIDKKADK
-94 AEVEAAIASLQEA
+94 AEVEAAIADLQKA
-107 LAAAKA
+107 LADAKA
-113 ELQGDIDANSA
+113 ELDAADAANKA
-124 AIAGAVA
+124 AIDGAVA
-131 RIEDLEDAVKALQD
+131 RIVALEDAAKALQE

-164 QAEVDAQMDAVYEYI
+164 QAEVEAQMDAVYAYI
-179 DTMDQEIYAK
+179 DKMDQEIYSEIA
-189 INVVEEALSAALNLL
+189 VLSGAITSLTNQIADLQ
-204 NDEVARLD
+204 

-218 YAEISKLQEAISSV
+218 YAEITKLQESISAV
-232 NNLLDDE
+232 NALLEDE

-245 EDAELQKQ
+245 EDAELQRQLNEVTATVATLYTLLNEESAARKYEDQ
-253 INAANATL
+253 VLAAEIRTLEGTISAVNALLNDTNATL
-261 ATVYTLLQEEIAD
+261 A
-274 RKNED
+274 
-279 TQILQQLNAL
+279 
-289 TETVSAL
+289 
-296 IVTVGDVDAALNAH
+296 AH
-310 IAAFEAYKE
+310 IAAYETFEKSMQEAIANLNMATTNHEVAIESLKNELDGVEEILDKLKE
-319 TMAKNIADLQAE
+319 EDMNLAKSILDLQE
-331 SAVHTQAIQQLY
+331 AVTGMV
-343 SNLLAA
+343 N
-349 EENIEDLK
+349 
-357 DMDKKLQLA
+357 
-366 VMQITE
+366 
-372 TIQNHAGR
+372 
-380 LEAAEGKIE
+380 
-389 DLEGVDTALQLAV
+389 
-402 MQLTEGLQNL
+402 
-412 SQAAA
+412 A
-417 TKEELDELRSDL
+417 TYDELMG
-429 NKYVEALMEQVA
+429 YIEALNGQIQD
-441 ETNKTLTMLNN
+441 TQKTLTMLNN
-452 LVQDLW
+452 LVQDVFN
-458 ARVQSIVFVPDYAD
+458 RVQSIVFVPEYAD
-472 HKGTIDYAVVR
+472 HKGTINYAVLR
-483 VDPKAENPT
+483 VNPHAENS
-492 DLEANAEN
+492 
-500 ATDLYVPAVSVLTY
+500 TDLYVPEISVLTY
-514 KVNAEDASKVAGTI
+514 KVNAEDAAKVASTI
-528 ALKYAENLSMEVK
+528 ALQYAENLSMEVK
-541 EVKVRSTEETAP
+541 EVKATRANEAAEP
-553 AALEIV
+553 ASLEIV
-559 GVEAQDEYLLVSVVA
+559 DVTAQDEYLLVSVVA

-581 FEGRNIYS
+581 FEGKNIYS
-589 TSLLLYDGNNDRATE
+589 TSLLLFDGNNDRATE
-604 FTNLVAAQTAEFT
+604 FTNLTAGKTAEFT
-617 PVIVDGDNKEYTLEP
+617 PVIVDEDDKEYEADP
-632 NETHLLPYDK
+632 DETHLLPYDK
-642 ADTTVVIL
+642 ADTTVYIL
-650 NDNKL
+650 KENRL
-655 AFKDAAGKLVD
+655 AFKDAQGTIID
-666 DEVVAQYDL
+666 DEVIAQYDL
-675 DIKRHLSG
+675 NVEKILKSAGNLTVIFGTEGSTTVNLSG
-683 TINGTTVTRQE
+683 KTYTV
-694 VSGSQSIFE
+694 
-703 AGKRLCKVGY
+703 AY
-713 DAEIDDFTFTL
+713 DTEEDDYTFTL
-724 GDKFTKEDKGREF
+724 GTGYTKEDKGKEF
-737 DFNVVYTVNGIEL
+737 NFDLVYTVNGIEVV
-750 AADSKVILTNKL
+750 AESKIILTNKL

-790 VLYNNAIVRNA
+790 VLYTNAIVRNA
-801 AYTVP
+801 PYTVP
-806 EDFEGY
+806 ENFEGY

-1031 PFVFNLDATLDVP
+1031 PFAFNLDATLDVP

-1099 LTVKFVV
+1099 LTVKFIV

-1158 EAVLVANGS
+1158 EAVLVANGT

-1226 SKGLFFNSHAD
+1226 SNGLFYYSHAD
-1237 VTYGAEYTVEL
+1237 VTYGAKYTVEL

>member
-35 ERVDAVEADFEKAIA
+35 ERVDAVEADFEKAVA
-50 DLQAELNANFAT
+50 DLQAEINAKFAT
-62 KAELAALEEEL
+62 KAELAALEETL
-73 NTTIAEEVAKLN
+73 NTTIDAEVAKLN
-85 AAIDTKADK
+85 AAIEKKADK
-94 AEVEAAIASLQEA
+94 AEVEAAIAGLQKA
-107 LAAAKA
+107 LADAKA
-113 ELQGDIDANSA
+113 ELDAADAANKA
-124 AIAGAVA
+124 AIDGAVA
-131 RIEDLEDAVKALQD
+131 RIVALEDAAKALQE
-145 AVSMNTMGIQNLT
+145 AVSLNTMGIQNLT

-164 QAEVDAQMDAVYEYI
+164 QAEVEAQMDAVYAYI
-179 DTMDQEIYAK
+179 DKMDQEIYSEIA
-189 INVVEEALSAALNLL
+189 VLSGAITSLTNQIADLQ
-204 NDEVARLD
+204 

-218 YAEISKLQEAISSV
+218 YAEITKLQESISAV
-232 NNLLDDE
+232 NALLEDE

-245 EDAELQKQ
+245 EDAELQRQLNEVTATVATLYTLLNEEAAARKYEDQ
-253 INAANATL
+253 VLAAEIRTLEGSISAVNALLNDTNATL
-261 ATVYTLLQEEIAD
+261 A
-274 RKNED
+274 
-279 TQILQQLNAL
+279 
-289 TETVSAL
+289 
-296 IVTVGDVDAALNAH
+296 AH
-310 IAAFEAYKE
+310 IAAYEAFEKSMQEAIANLNMATTNHEVAIESLQNELDGVEEILDKLKE
-319 TMAKNIADLQAE
+319 EDMNLAKSILDLQEALTAALTLQAE
-331 SAVHTQAIQQLY
+331 ENLKLNDYIQG
-343 SNLLAA
+343 LL
-349 EENIEDLK
+349 E
-357 DMDKKLQLA
+357 
-366 VMQITE
+366 QI
-372 TIQNHAGR
+372 
-380 LEAAEGKIE
+380 
-389 DLEGVDTALQLAV
+389 
-402 MQLTEGLQNL
+402 
-412 SQAAA
+412 
-417 TKEELDELRSDL
+417 
-429 NKYVEALMEQVA
+429 A
-441 ETNKTLTMLNN
+441 ETNKTLSMLNN
-452 LVQDLW
+452 LVQDVW
-458 ARVQSIVFVPDYAD
+458 SRVQSIVFVPEYND
-472 HKGTIDYAVVR
+472 HKGTINYAVLR
-483 VDPKAENPT
+483 VNPHAENS
-492 DLEANAEN
+492 
-500 ATDLYVPAVSVLTY
+500 TDLYVPEISVLTY
-514 KVNAEDASKVAGTI
+514 KVNAEDAAKVASTI
-528 ALKYAENLSMEVK
+528 ALQYAENLSMEVK
-541 EVKVRSTEETAP
+541 EVKVRSTETEAP
-553 AALEIV
+553 AAALEIV
-559 GVEAQDEYLLVSVVA
+559 DVTAQDEYLLVSVVA

-604 FTNLVAAQTAEFT
+604 FTNLTAAQTAEFT
-617 PVIVDGDNKEYTLEP
+617 PVIVDEDDKEYEAEP
-632 NETHLLPYDK
+632 DETHYLPYDK
-642 ADTTVVIL
+642 ADTTVYIL
-650 NDNKL
+650 KGNRL
-655 AFKDAAGKLVD
+655 AFKDAQGTIID
-666 DEVVAQYDL
+666 DEVIAQYDL
-675 DIKRHLSG
+675 NVEKFLTNG
-683 TINGTTVTRQE
+683 TIIFRPQSSNTV
-694 VSGSQSIFE
+694 VISGKSYTVACDNE
-703 AGKRLCKVGY
+703 
-713 DAEIDDFTFTL
+713 EDDYTFTL
-724 GDKFTKEDKGREF
+724 GTGYTKEDKGKVF
-737 DFNVVYTVNGIEL
+737 DFDLVYTVNGIEVI
-750 AADSKVILTNKL
+750 ANSEVILTNKL

-806 EDFEGY
+806 ENFEGY

-1226 SKGLFFNSHAD
+1226 SKGLFYNSHAD

>member
-35 ERVDAVEADFEKAIA
+35 ERVDAVEADFEKAVA
-50 DLQAELNANFAT
+50 DLQAEINAKFAT
-62 KAELAALEEEL
+62 KAELAALEETL
-73 NTTIAEEVAKLN
+73 NTTIDAEVAKLN
-85 AAIDTKADK
+85 AAIEKKADK
-94 AEVEAAIASLQEA
+94 AEVEAAIAGLQKA
-107 LAAAKA
+107 LADAKA
-113 ELQGDIDANSA
+113 ELDAADAANKA
-124 AIAGAVA
+124 AIDGAVA
-131 RIEDLEDAVKALQD
+131 RIVALEDAAKALQE
-145 AVSMNTMGIQNLT
+145 AVSLNTMGIQNLT

-164 QAEVDAQMDAVYEYI
+164 QAEVEAQMDAVYAYI
-179 DTMDQEIYAK
+179 DKMDQEIYSEIA
-189 INVVEEALSAALNLL
+189 VLSGAITSLTNQIADLQ
-204 NDEVARLD
+204 

-218 YAEISKLQEAISSV
+218 YAEITKLQESISAV
-232 NNLLDDE
+232 NALLEDE

-245 EDAELQKQ
+245 EDAELQRQLNEVTATVATLYTLLNEEAAARKYEDQ
-253 INAANATL
+253 VLAAEIRTLEGSISAVNALLNDTNATL
-261 ATVYTLLQEEIAD
+261 A
-274 RKNED
+274 
-279 TQILQQLNAL
+279 
-289 TETVSAL
+289 
-296 IVTVGDVDAALNAH
+296 AH
-310 IAAFEAYKE
+310 IAAYEAFEKSMQEAIANLNMATTNHEVAIESLKNELDGVEEILDKLKE
-319 TMAKNIADLQAE
+319 EDMNLAKSITDLQE
-331 SAVHTQAIQQLY
+331 AVTGMV
-343 SNLLAA
+343 N
-349 EENIEDLK
+349 
-357 DMDKKLQLA
+357 
-366 VMQITE
+366 
-372 TIQNHAGR
+372 
-380 LEAAEGKIE
+380 
-389 DLEGVDTALQLAV
+389 
-402 MQLTEGLQNL
+402 
-412 SQAAA
+412 A
-417 TKEELDELRSDL
+417 TYDELMG
-429 NKYVEALMEQVA
+429 YIEALNGQIQD
-441 ETNKTLTMLNN
+441 TQKTLTMLNN
-452 LVQDLW
+452 LVQDVW
-458 ARVQSIVFVPDYAD
+458 SRVQSIVFVPEYND
-472 HKGTIDYAVVR
+472 HKGTINYAVLR
-483 VDPKAENPT
+483 VNPHAENS
-492 DLEANAEN
+492 
-500 ATDLYVPAVSVLTY
+500 TDLYVPEISVLTY
-514 KVNAEDASKVAGTI
+514 KVNAEDAAKVASTI
-528 ALKYAENLSMEVK
+528 ALQYAENLSMEVK
-541 EVKVRSTEETAP
+541 EVKVRSTETEAP
-553 AALEIV
+553 AAALEIV
-559 GVEAQDEYLLVSVVA
+559 DVTAQDEYLLVSVVA

-604 FTNLVAAQTAEFT
+604 FTNLTAAQTAEFT
-617 PVIVDGDNKEYTLEP
+617 PVIVDEDDKEYEAEP
-632 NETHLLPYDK
+632 DETHYLPYDK
-642 ADTTVVIL
+642 ADTTVYIL
-650 NDNKL
+650 KGNRL
-655 AFKDAAGKLVD
+655 AFKDAQGTIID
-666 DEVVAQYDL
+666 DEVIAQYDL
-675 DIKRHLSG
+675 NVEKFLTNG
-683 TINGTTVTRQE
+683 TIIFRPQSSNTV
-694 VSGSQSIFE
+694 VISGKSYTVACDNE
-703 AGKRLCKVGY
+703 
-713 DAEIDDFTFTL
+713 EDDYTFTL
-724 GDKFTKEDKGREF
+724 GTGYTKEDKGKVF
-737 DFNVVYTVNGIEL
+737 DFDLVYTVNGIEVI
-750 AADSKVILTNKL
+750 ANSEVILTNKL

-806 EDFEGY
+806 ENFEGY

>member
-50 DLQAELNANFAT
+50 DLQAEINAKFAT
-62 KAELAALEEEL
+62 KAELADLQKKL
-73 NTTIAEEVAKLN
+73 DTTNEEVAKLN
-85 AAIDTKADK
+85 AAIEKKADK
-94 AEVEAAIASLQEA
+94 AEVEAAIADLQKA
-107 LAAAKA
+107 LADAKA
-113 ELQGDIDANSA
+113 ELDAADAANKA
-124 AIAGAVA
+124 AIDGALA
-131 RIEDLEDAVKALQD
+131 RIVALEDAAKALQE

-164 QAEVDAQMDAVYEYI
+164 QAEVEAQMDAVYAYI
-179 DTMDQEIYAK
+179 DKMDQEIYSEIA
-189 INVVEEALSAALNLL
+189 VLSGAITSLTNQIADLQ
-204 NDEVARLD
+204 

-218 YAEISKLQEAISSV
+218 YAEITKLQESISAV
-232 NNLLDDE
+232 NALLEDE

-245 EDAELQKQ
+245 EDAELQRQLNEVTATVATLYTLLNEEAAARKYEDQ
-253 INAANATL
+253 VLAAEIRTLEGSISAVNALLNDTNATL
-261 ATVYTLLQEEIAD
+261 A
-274 RKNED
+274 
-279 TQILQQLNAL
+279 
-289 TETVSAL
+289 
-296 IVTVGDVDAALNAH
+296 AH
-310 IAAFEAYKE
+310 IAAYEAFEKSMQEAIANLNMATTNHEVAIESLKNELDGVEEILDKLKE
-319 TMAKNIADLQAE
+319 EDMNLAKSITDLQE
-331 SAVHTQAIQQLY
+331 AVTGMV
-343 SNLLAA
+343 N
-349 EENIEDLK
+349 
-357 DMDKKLQLA
+357 
-366 VMQITE
+366 
-372 TIQNHAGR
+372 
-380 LEAAEGKIE
+380 
-389 DLEGVDTALQLAV
+389 
-402 MQLTEGLQNL
+402 
-412 SQAAA
+412 A
-417 TKEELDELRSDL
+417 TYDELMG
-429 NKYVEALMEQVA
+429 YIEALNGQIQD
-441 ETNKTLTMLNN
+441 TQKTLTMLNN
-452 LVQDLW
+452 LVQDVFN
-458 ARVQSIVFVPDYAD
+458 RVQSIVFVPEYAD
-472 HKGTIDYAVVR
+472 HKGTINYAVLR
-483 VDPKAENPT
+483 VNPHAENPT
-492 DLEANAEN
+492 DLDVPEINS
-500 ATDLYVPAVSVLTY
+500 TDLYVPEISVLTY
-514 KVNAEDASKVAGTI
+514 KVNAEDAAKVASTI
-528 ALKYAENLSMEVK
+528 ALQYAENLSMEVK
-541 EVKVRSTEETAP
+541 EVKATRANEAAEP
-553 AALEIV
+553 ASLEIV
-559 GVEAQDEYLLVSVVA
+559 DVTAQDEYLLVSVVA

-581 FEGRNIYS
+581 FEGKNIYS
-589 TSLLLYDGNNDRATE
+589 TSLLLFDGNNDRATE
-604 FTNLVAAQTAEFT
+604 FTNLTAAQTAEFT

-703 AGKRLCKVGY
+703 ADKRLCKVGY

-806 EDFEGY
+806 ENFEGY

-1068 DGDIVEGVY
+1068 DGDIVDGIY

-1099 LTVKFVV
+1099 LTVKFIV
-1106 KTEGAPIP
+1106 KTTGAPAP
-1114 EDTTAVDVLVDP
+1114 DTTDVVNVLVDP
-1126 NAAVAYY
+1126 NAAVEYF
-1133 VLDEGKSVIKDW
+1133 VLDEGASVITDW

-1158 EAVLVANGS
+1158 EAVLMANGA
-1167 FELDRKTVVLH
+1167 FELDRKNVVLW
-1178 TGDPLEFTGE
+1178 TNDPLEFTADS
-1188 NIVVSRVPGEDTVV
+1188 IVVTRLPGVHTTV
-1202 KSFSTLSLLSTE
+1202 KSFSALTLTSTE

-1226 SKGLFFNSHAD
+1226 SKGLFYNSHAD
-1237 VTYGAEYTVEL
+1237 VTYGADYTVTL
-1248 KRVYTL
+1248 KRVYTT
-1254 DADGN
+1254 DENGDH
-1259 ALAYPTNKF
+1259 AYPTNKY
-1268 EYADGIVTLKA
+1268 EYADGIITLKA
-1279 DDGILLNSIYAEV
+1279 DDGILLNSVYAEV

-1300 NYGKTDTVVV
+1300 NYGQTDVRTVV
-1310 TIEFQPAD
+1310 IEFQPAD
-1318 ASEYSL
+1318 ATEYSL

>member
-35 ERVDAVEADFEKAIA
+35 ERVDAVEADFEKAVA
-50 DLQAELNANFAT
+50 DLQAEINAKFAT
-62 KAELAALEEEL
+62 KAELAALEETL
-73 NTTIAEEVAKLN
+73 NTTIDAEVAKLN
-85 AAIDTKADK
+85 AAIEKKADK
-94 AEVEAAIASLQEA
+94 AEVEAAIADLQKA
-107 LAAAKA
+107 LADAKA
-113 ELQGDIDANSA
+113 ELDAADAANKA
-124 AIAGAVA
+124 AIDGAVA
-131 RIEDLEDAVKALQD
+131 RIVALEDAAKALQE
-145 AVSMNTMGIQNLT
+145 AVSLNTMGIQNLT

-164 QAEVDAQMDAVYEYI
+164 QAEVEAQMDAVYAYI
-179 DTMDQEIYAK
+179 DKMDQEIYSEIA
-189 INVVEEALSAALNLL
+189 VLSGAITSLTNQIADLQ
-204 NDEVARLD
+204 

-218 YAEISKLQEAISSV
+218 YAEITKLQESISAV
-232 NNLLDDE
+232 NALLEDE

-245 EDAELQKQ
+245 EDAELQRQLNEVTATVATLYTLLNEEAAARKYEDQ
-253 INAANATL
+253 VLAAEIRTLEGSISAVNALLNDTNATL
-261 ATVYTLLQEEIAD
+261 A
-274 RKNED
+274 
-279 TQILQQLNAL
+279 
-289 TETVSAL
+289 
-296 IVTVGDVDAALNAH
+296 AH
-310 IAAFEAYKE
+310 IAAYEAFEKSMQEAIANLTMVTTNHEVAIETLKNELEGVVGILDKLKE
-319 TMAKNIADLQAE
+319 EDMNLAKSITDLQEALTAALTLQAE
-331 SAVHTQAIQQLY
+331 ENLKLNDYIQG
-343 SNLLAA
+343 LL
-349 EENIEDLK
+349 E
-357 DMDKKLQLA
+357 
-366 VMQITE
+366 QI
-372 TIQNHAGR
+372 
-380 LEAAEGKIE
+380 
-389 DLEGVDTALQLAV
+389 
-402 MQLTEGLQNL
+402 
-412 SQAAA
+412 
-417 TKEELDELRSDL
+417 
-429 NKYVEALMEQVA
+429 A
-441 ETNKTLTMLNN
+441 ETNKTLSMLNN
-452 LVQDLW
+452 LVQDVW
-458 ARVQSIVFVPDYAD
+458 SRVQSIVFVPEYAD
-472 HKGTIDYAVVR
+472 HKGTINYAVLR
-483 VDPKAENPT
+483 VNPHAENPT
-492 DLEANAEN
+492 DLDVPEINS
-500 ATDLYVPAVSVLTY
+500 TDLYVPEISVLTY
-514 KVNAEDASKVAGTI
+514 KVNAEDAAKVASTI
-528 ALKYAENLSMEVK
+528 ALQYAENLSMEVK

-589 TSLLLYDGNNDRATE
+589 ASLLLYDGNNDRATE
-604 FTNLVAAQTAEFT
+604 FTNLTAAQTAEFT
-617 PVIVDGDNKEYTLEP
+617 PVIVDEDDKEYEAEP
-632 NETHLLPYDK
+632 DETHYLPYDK
-642 ADTTVVIL
+642 ADTTVYIL
-650 NDNKL
+650 KGNRL
-655 AFKDAAGKLVD
+655 AFKDAQGTIID
-666 DEVVAQYDL
+666 DEVIAQYDL
-675 DIKRHLSG
+675 NVEKFL
-683 TINGTTVTRQE
+683 TNGTMIFRPQSSNTV
-694 VSGSQSIFE
+694 VISGKSYTVACDNE
-703 AGKRLCKVGY
+703 
-713 DAEIDDFTFTL
+713 EDDYTFTL
-724 GDKFTKEDKGREF
+724 GTGYTKEDKGKVF
-737 DFNVVYTVNGIEL
+737 DFDLVYTVNGIEVI
-750 AADSKVILTNKL
+750 ANSEVILTNKL

-806 EDFEGY
+806 ENFEGY

>member
-14 CGVAVAVVGCT
+14 CGLAVAVVGCT

-35 ERVDAVEADFEKAIA
+35 ERVDVVEADFEKAIA
-50 DLQAELNANFAT
+50 DLQAEINAKFAT
-62 KAELAALEEEL
+62 KAELAALEETL
-73 NTTIAEEVAKLN
+73 NTTIADEVAKLN
-85 AAIDTKADK
+85 AAIDKKADK
-94 AEVEAAIASLQEA
+94 AEVEAAIADLQKA
-107 LAAAKA
+107 LADAKA
-113 ELQGDIDANSA
+113 ELDAADAANKA
-124 AIAGAVA
+124 AIDGAVA
-131 RIEDLEDAVKALQD
+131 RIVALEEATKALQE

-164 QAEVDAQMDAVYEYI
+164 QAEVEAQNDALYAYI
-179 DTMDQEIYAK
+179 DKMDQEIYSEIA
-189 INVVEEALSAALNLL
+189 VLSEAITSVNNLIADL
-204 NDEVARLD
+204 E

-218 YAEISKLQEAISSV
+218 YAEITKLQESISAV
-232 NNLLDDE
+232 NALLEDE

-253 INAANATL
+253 LNEATANIATL
-261 ATVYTLLQEEIAD
+261 ITLLNEETAN
-274 RKNED
+274 RTNED
-279 TQILQQLNAL
+279 TQLLQQLNAL

-296 IVTVGDVDAALNAH
+296 FVTVGDVEAALNAH
-310 IAAFEAYKE
+310 IAAFEAYK
-319 TMAKNIADLQAE
+319 KSIAESIKALQTE
-331 SAVHTQAIQQLY
+331 SAVHTEAIT
-343 SNLLAA
+343 NLGGRLDTA
-349 EENIEDLK
+349 ETTLEDLVSDTNALK
-357 DMDKKLQLA
+357 E
-366 VMQITE
+366 IT
-372 TIQNHAGR
+372 
-380 LEAAEGKIE
+380 
-389 DLEGVDTALQLAV
+389 V
-402 MQLTEGLQNL
+402 QLTEAVQNL
-412 SQAAA
+412 ANGSA
-417 TKEELDELRSDL
+417 TKEELEEAVADFNNELTQLQQEVNTLREFVNSLYFVIGEDL
-429 NKYVEALMEQVA
+429 DKILSQ
-441 ETNKTLTMLNN
+441 
-452 LVQDLW
+452 
-458 ARVQSIVFVPDYAD
+458 VQSLVYVPEYDDHKATMDYAQVGQNIFIPARTTLRYTVNSNTVTAAD
-472 HKGTIDYAVVR
+472 LAKTYAA
-483 VDPKAENPT
+483 DPSI
-492 DLEANAEN
+492 LSY
-500 ATDLYVPAVSVLTY
+500 AT
-514 KVNAEDASKVAGTI
+514 
-528 ALKYAENLSMEVK
+528 K
-541 EVKVRSTEETAP
+541 EVEVRTRAAEE
-553 AALEIV
+553 AADLEIV
-559 GVEAQDEYLLVSVVA
+559 GVTTDDEGYLCVDVVA
-574 KNFKPEF
+574 KNFVNGFYLGTDSYSAALVLVQPE
-581 FEGRNIYS
+581 EANNISSEY
-589 TSLLLYDGNNDRATE
+589 
-604 FTNLVAAQTAEFT
+604 TNLVPAKKPLHKGSFCVQTLFEGQTNPQSVESTASGNTCLVQRSGFIATNDTETVYKTTSGVPGLVIDDKFYNEQQLFEEFGYVIDVHRAYRTISYKKNGEYYVNITIDGASYDDSISMLDKKNFISTPSELDAE
-617 PVIVDGDNKEYTLEP
+617 NKAISLTEVPATEQTGRVGMY
-632 NETHLLPYDK
+632 
-642 ADTTVVIL
+642 TVVEYSYGLGDIYIT
-650 NDNKL
+650 NK
-655 AFKDAAGKLVD
+655 
-666 DEVVAQYDL
+666 Y
-675 DIKRHLSG
+675 
-683 TINGTTVTRQE
+683 TVT
-694 VSGSQSIFE
+694 I
-703 AGKRLCKVGY
+703 A
-713 DAEIDDFTFTL
+713 
-724 GDKFTKEDKGREF
+724 
-737 DFNVVYTVNGIEL
+737 
-750 AADSKVILTNKL
+750 NKL

-790 VLYNNAIVRNA
+790 VLYTNAIVRNA
-801 AYTVP
+801 AYSVP
-806 EDFEGY
+806 ENFEGY

-830 NGAPATNVD
+830 NGVPATNVD
-839 IQAHIAD
+839 IQAHIED

-904 VDCGHATLELL
+904 VDCGHTSLELR

-927 TDLAYAQF
+927 TDLAYAKF

-959 ASAVAA
+959 AAAVAA
-965 TGKPKSDVNTI
+965 TGKTKSDVNTI

-1000 DYNKAEAIMT
+1000 DYNKAEATMT
-1010 EDGVQ
+1010 EDGTQ

-1031 PFVFNLDATLDVP
+1031 PFAFNLDATLDVP

-1099 LTVKFVV
+1099 LSVKFIV

-1158 EAVLVANGS
+1158 EAVLVANGV
-1167 FELDRKTVVLH
+1167 FELDRKTVVLY

-1202 KSFSTLSLLSTE
+1202 KSFSTLSLISTE
-1214 EEGNLINVDGKT
+1214 EEGNLINVDGLT
-1226 SKGLFFNSHAD
+1226 SNGLFYYSHAD
-1237 VTYGAEYTVEL
+1237 VTYGADYTVEL

-1279 DDGILLNSIYAEV
+1279 DDGILLHSIYAEV

-1310 TIEFQPAD
+1310 TIEFKPAD

>member
-35 ERVDAVEADFEKAIA
+35 ERVDAVEADFEKAVA
-50 DLQAELNANFAT
+50 DLQAEINAKFAT
-62 KAELAALEEEL
+62 KAELAALEETL
-73 NTTIAEEVAKLN
+73 NTTIDAEVAKLN
-85 AAIDTKADK
+85 AAIEKKADK
-94 AEVEAAIASLQEA
+94 AEVEAAIAGLQKA
-107 LAAAKA
+107 LADAKA
-113 ELQGDIDANSA
+113 ELDAADAANKA
-124 AIAGAVA
+124 AIDGAVA
-131 RIEDLEDAVKALQD
+131 RIVALEDAAKALQE
-145 AVSMNTMGIQNLT
+145 AVSLNTMGIQNLT

-164 QAEVDAQMDAVYEYI
+164 QAEVDAQMDAVYAYI
-179 DTMDQEIYAK
+179 DKMDQEIYSEIAVLSGAITSLTNQIADLQLEDMNLAK
-189 INVVEEALSAALNLL
+189 SITDLQESISAVNALL
-204 NDEVARLD
+204 N
-212 LEDQYI
+212 
-218 YAEISKLQEAISSV
+218 
-232 NNLLDDE
+232 DE

-245 EDAELQKQ
+245 EDAELQRHL
-253 INAANATL
+253 NEVAANVATL
-261 ATVYTLLQEEIAD
+261 YTLIDEL
-274 RKNED
+274 KNED
-279 TQILQQLNAL
+279 TQIYQQLNTL
-289 TETVSAL
+289 TATVSSLTLLLDETNATL
-296 IVTVGDVDAALNAH
+296 AAH
-310 IAAFEAYKE
+310 IAAYETFEKSMQEAIANLTMSTTNHEVAIESLQNELDGVEEILDKLKE
-319 TMAKNIADLQAE
+319 EDMNLAKSILDLQEALTAALTLQAE
-331 SAVHTQAIQQLY
+331 ENLKLNDYIQG
-343 SNLLAA
+343 LL
-349 EENIEDLK
+349 E
-357 DMDKKLQLA
+357 
-366 VMQITE
+366 QI
-372 TIQNHAGR
+372 
-380 LEAAEGKIE
+380 
-389 DLEGVDTALQLAV
+389 
-402 MQLTEGLQNL
+402 
-412 SQAAA
+412 
-417 TKEELDELRSDL
+417 
-429 NKYVEALMEQVA
+429 A
-441 ETNKTLTMLNN
+441 ETNKTLSMLNN
-452 LVQDLW
+452 LVQDVW
-458 ARVQSIVFVPDYAD
+458 SRVQSIVFVPEYAD
-472 HKGTIDYAVVR
+472 HKGTINYAVLR
-483 VDPKAENPT
+483 VNPHAENS
-492 DLEANAEN
+492 
-500 ATDLYVPAVSVLTY
+500 TDLYVPEISVLTY
-514 KVNAEDASKVAGTI
+514 KVNAEDAAKVASTI
-528 ALKYAENLSMEVK
+528 ALQYAENLSMEVK
-541 EVKVRSTEETAP
+541 EVKATRANEAAEP
-553 AALEIV
+553 ASLEIV
-559 GVEAQDEYLLVSVVA
+559 DVTAQDEYLLVSVVA

-581 FEGRNIYS
+581 FEGKNIYS
-589 TSLLLYDGNNDRATE
+589 TSLLLFDGNNDRATE
-604 FTNLVAAQTAEFT
+604 FTNLTAAQTAEFT
-617 PVIVDGDNKEYTLEP
+617 PVIVDEDDKEYEAEP
-632 NETHLLPYDK
+632 DETHYLPYDK
-642 ADTTVVIL
+642 ADTTVYIL
-650 NDNKL
+650 KGNRL
-655 AFKDAAGKLVD
+655 AFKDAQGTIID
-666 DEVVAQYDL
+666 DEVIAQYDL
-675 DIKRHLSG
+675 NVEKFLTNG
-683 TINGTTVTRQE
+683 TIIFRPQSSNTV
-694 VSGSQSIFE
+694 VISGKSYTVACDNE
-703 AGKRLCKVGY
+703 
-713 DAEIDDFTFTL
+713 EDDYTFTL
-724 GDKFTKEDKGREF
+724 GTGYTKEDKGKVF
-737 DFNVVYTVNGIEL
+737 DFDLVYTVNGIEVI
-750 AADSKVILTNKL
+750 ANSEVILTNKL

-806 EDFEGY
+806 ENFEGY